1 VLSHWSF
8 LWGSS
13 RIQVLCSS
21 GKKSRF
27 IYLAVNSTWNIMEDE
42 TRFFLS
48 QNMVIGEVFLV
59 LSLDGPEEN

>member
-1 VLSHWSF
+1 
-8 LWGSS
+8 
-13 RIQVLCSS
+13 
-21 GKKSRF
+21 
-27 IYLAVNSTWNIMEDE
+27 MEDE